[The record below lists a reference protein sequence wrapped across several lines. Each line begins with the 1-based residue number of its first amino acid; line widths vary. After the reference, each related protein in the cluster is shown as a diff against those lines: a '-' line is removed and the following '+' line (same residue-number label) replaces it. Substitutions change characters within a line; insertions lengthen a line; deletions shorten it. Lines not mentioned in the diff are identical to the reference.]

1 MKVKTT
7 NPDYLPMTTK
17 VEKCNST
24 TKRNAIKHSNR
35 FFILFVFVAI
45 INSISC
51 SQSSESYNTEHIIQ
65 GIPCKGDVN
74 YFFNHKLR
82 RCTLS
87 KDYTYDGFTMP
98 SGSLLYLF
106 KSGTPEICEISR
118 EASFN
123 GLLLPANSKVMYNI
137 YGQKTGFWLAEKR
150 SIQGVMIAHSWDG
163 ITNKVHK
170 NGKLKAVWLA
180 EEQEIEG
187 VPCTS
192 SMNIFIYG
200 MKALHY
206 GTKRMAF
213 FYENGKLQ
221 QAMISKDIEIQGIS
235 FKKGELICFDKEGK
249 IDRNAKLCE

>member
-1 MKVKTT
+1 MP
-7 NPDYLPMTTK
+7 NG
-17 VEKCNST
+17 S
-24 TKRNAIKHSNR
+24 
-35 FFILFVFVAI
+35 FVTF
-45 INSISC
+45 
-51 SQSSESYNTEHIIQ
+51 
-65 GIPCKGDVN
+65 
-74 YFFNHKLR
+74 
-82 RCTLS
+82 
-87 KDYTYDGFTMP
+87 
-98 SGSLLYLF
+98 F
-106 KSGTPEICEISR
+106 KSGFPGMCTLSR

-137 YGQKTGFWLAEKR
+137 YGQKIGFWLAEKR

-163 ITNKVHK
+163 IVNKVHK

-200 MKALHY
+200 MKAMHY

-213 FYENGKLQ
+213 FYDNGKLQ
-221 QAMISKDIEIQGIS
+221 QAMISKDIEIQGIN

-249 IDRNAKLCE
+249 IDRDAKLCE